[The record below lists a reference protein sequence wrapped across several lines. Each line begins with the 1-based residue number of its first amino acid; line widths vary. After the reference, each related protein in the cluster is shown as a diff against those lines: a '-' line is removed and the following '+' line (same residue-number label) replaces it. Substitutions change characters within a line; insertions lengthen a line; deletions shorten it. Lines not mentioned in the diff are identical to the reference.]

1 MCDRCTASSP
11 TATRS
16 YDRELTDLGECSYDQ
31 GGCFV
36 INGSEKVLIA
46 QEKMTK
52 NAVYVFVKQQPSTGT
67 S

>member
-1 MCDRCTASSP
+1 
-11 TATRS
+11 
-16 YDRELTDLGECSYDQ
+16 
-31 GGCFV
+31 
-36 INGSEKVLIA
+36 VLIA